1 MPFLICECKGND
13 YFSSAKLF
21 PLFFLHFFRSPPVD
35 APSPPRR
42 ATGGGRR
49 FAGSRAPSHGLRF
62 PSPAGSLTAGVRR
75 LHGGYKRKAAADV
88 LRQLRHRLSVL
99 FFFVSLSVEPEGIE
113 PSSKQTESKLST
125 CFSPPSVFVRR
136 QDRSHQPTPY
146 PLKLHRRHGAAVNY
160 PRFCCTTLSRCLGA
174 TVLG

>member
-1 MPFLICECKGND
+1 MIIFRPRN
-13 YFSSAKLF
+13 
-21 PLFFLHFFRSPPVD
+21 FFRSFFFIFSKPPME
-35 APSPPRR
+35 APPPPRR
-42 ATGGGRR
+42 APGGGRR
-49 FAGSRAPSHGLRF
+49 FAGSRAPSHGLRAT
-62 PSPAGSLTAGVRR
+62 PPAGSSTMGATRP
-75 LHGGYKRKAAADV
+75 HGGDKRKAAANV
-88 LRQLRHRLSVL
+88 LRQLRHRLSAL